1 MVIPLAYFAEAGKM
15 SMFSFSRGAKRA
27 LVAGGALVIATVSV
41 ATFAGSAA
49 TAAPKSPQRPAAAST
64 PSAGKVP
71 RPVAV
76 TVDPRTTAY
85 LLLDLTSAVCAPHP
99 TCISSLPAAA
109 GLLAKARAAGAT
121 VVYSQTAAA
130 GSAIL
135 PQVAPQPGDPVV
147 TARADKFFGTDLD
160 QILSSRGIKTLV
172 IVGTAANGAVLYTT
186 FEANLRGYT
195 VVVAEDG
202 VSAVSPFIMKYSLFQ
217 LLNQPGFTNTANT
230 PLTANAVTLSKS
242 KLVTFATSS

>member
-1 MVIPLAYFAEAGKM
+1 MVIPFANSLETRKV

-49 TAAPKSPQRPAAAST
+49 TAAPKSPQRPAVASA
-64 PSAGKVP
+64 SAKVP
-71 RPVAV
+71 RPVTV

-99 TCISSLPAAA
+99 SCISSLPAAT

-130 GSAIL
+130 GSEIL

-147 TARADKFFGTDLD
+147 TAHADKFFGTDLD

-172 IVGTAANGAVLYTT
+172 VVGTAVNGAVLYTT
-186 FEANLRGYT
+186 FEAGLRGYT

-202 VSAVSPFIMKYSLFQ
+202 VSADSPFVMNYSLFQ
-217 LLNQPGFTNTANT
+217 LLNEPGFTNAQNT
-230 PLTANAVTLSKS
+230 PLTTNAVTLSNS
-242 KLVTFATSS
+242 KLVTFGASS

>member
-1 MVIPLAYFAEAGKM
+1 M
-15 SMFSFSRGAKRA
+15 SILTFSRGAKRA

-41 ATFAGSAA
+41 ATFSGSAA
-49 TAAPKSPQRPAAAST
+49 TAAPKSPQRPAAASA
-64 PSAGKVP
+64 PSAKVP

-99 TCISSLPAAA
+99 SCISSLPAAA

-121 VVYSQTAAA
+121 VIYSQTAAA
-130 GSAIL
+130 GSEIL

-172 IVGTAANGAVLYTT
+172 VVGTAANGAVLYTT

-202 VSAVSPFIMKYSLFQ
+202 VSADSPFIMHYSLFQ
-217 LLNQPGFTNTANT
+217 LLNEPGFTNTQNT
-230 PLTANAVTLSKS
+230 PLTTNAVTLSNS
-242 KLVTFATSS
+242 KLVTFGASS